1 MLPTLARIYG
11 LTPSDVWAL
20 SELELTTFLKD
31 LEALNG
37 S

>member
-20 SELELTTFLKD
+20 SEPELTVFLND
-31 LEALNG
+31 LEALHG
-37 S
+37 